1 MSPASAPPSPPP
13 TRQRQ
18 HAAWDAALKPTQRRA
33 ELGRARLQER
43 ERAEARRLRLIA
55 AWLRELAERD

>member
-1 MSPASAPPSPPP
+1 
-13 TRQRQ
+13 
-18 HAAWDAALKPTQRRA
+18 LKPTQRRA
-33 ELGRARLQER
+33 ELGRARLQDR